1 MEIRDAG
8 VDDLPGL
15 LAIYNEVIAT
25 STAIYTEQP
34 ATLDDRVAWW
44 NARVAQG
51 YPVLVATD
59 STGVIGFASFGDF
72 RAWPGYMFTVEHSVH
87 IRADRRGGGVGTAL
101 MRVLL
106 ARAAALGKHVMI
118 AGVDADNQPSLQF
131 HERLG
136 FSRVAHFSQVGYKF
150 GRWLDL
156 VFLQRLLEPDTKDA
170 KY

>member
-8 VDDLPGL
+8 LADLPAL

-34 ATLDDRVAWW
+34 ATLDDRVTWW
-44 NARVAQG
+44 NARIAQG

-59 STGVIGFASFGDF
+59 GSGVIGFASFGDF
-72 RAWPGYMFTVEHSVH
+72 RSWPGYRFTVEHSVH
-87 IRADRRGGGVGTAL
+87 VRADRRGGGVGTAL

-106 ARAAALGKHVMI
+106 ARAADLGKHVMI
-118 AGVDADNQPSLQF
+118 AGVDADNQASLQF

-136 FSRVAHFSQVGYKF
+136 FRRVAHFNEVGFKF
-150 GRWLDL
+150 DRWLDL
-156 VFLQRLLEPDTKDA
+156 VFLQRLLEPDTRTE
-170 KY
+170 